1 MMRSFV
7 SYRVKHS
14 KRNSPTYYSPL
25 IKHLIVSGVSKKLNP
40 FHHGGSLDTHKAIG
54 KFPKP
59 KSGFTLPGHKCTG
72 PYSPLDKQLRY
83 DKNTGEILDIYDK
96 PNRKTDDKNVRIKLI
111 VKR

>member
-1 MMRSFV
+1 M
-7 SYRVKHS
+7 YQ
-14 KRNSPTYYSPL
+14 
-25 IKHLIVSGVSKKLNP
+25 KKFNP
-40 FHHGGSLDTHKAIG
+40 FHHGGSLDTHKAFG
-54 KFPKP
+54 KFSKP

-83 DKNTGEILDIYDK
+83 DKDTGEILDIYDK